1 MEIFLGVFWG
11 LQLPF
16 FLKNYFNIKI
26 TRLYLKIQYVA
37 KNIEGCFYK
46 ENTFIFLGTK
56 FGQIVLWMIATQQHY
71 KIANLLGVKFGGKTH
86 QIYTTK
92 EKKSQN
98 FPTFLWEK

>member
-1 MEIFLGVFWG
+1 MEKKFGVFWG